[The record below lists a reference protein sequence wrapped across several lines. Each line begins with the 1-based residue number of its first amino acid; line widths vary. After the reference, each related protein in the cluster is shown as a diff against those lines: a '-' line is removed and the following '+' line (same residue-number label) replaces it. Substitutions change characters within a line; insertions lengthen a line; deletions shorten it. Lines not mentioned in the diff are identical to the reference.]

1 MREPD
6 FDETAWRERVR
17 KRRVEKDEYL
27 SNDAESPFRGD
38 AVGEFDG
45 LSYFSPDPSFR
56 VVARLQ
62 WVAEP
67 TAVELPANRGP
78 PIEYDRV
85 ATLGFSLRDE
95 AHVLTAFRAPGTDD
109 LLVPFS
115 DETNGDAS
123 AETGR
128 YLTLD
133 VNDAETGDDVVLD
146 FNLAYHPYCVYD
158 DGFVSVLPP
167 EKNSLDVAVR
177 AGERL

>member
-6 FDETAWRERVR
+6 FDESAWRERIR
-17 KRRVEKDEYL
+17 DRRAEKDEYL
-27 SNDAESPFRGD
+27 ANAADSPFADDGSQ
-38 AVGEFDG
+38 AFDG
-45 LSYFSPDPSFR
+45 LSYFAPDPAFR

-67 TAVELPANRGP
+67 TPVELPTNRGP

-95 AHVLTAFRAPGTDD
+95 AHVLTAFRATGTDD
-109 LLVPFS
+109 LLVPFT
-115 DETNGDAS
+115 DETNGDETAD
-123 AETGR
+123 TGR
-128 YLTLD
+128 YLTLE
-133 VNDAETGDDVVLD
+133 VEDAETGDDVVLD

-167 EKNSLDVAVR
+167 DKNALDVAVR